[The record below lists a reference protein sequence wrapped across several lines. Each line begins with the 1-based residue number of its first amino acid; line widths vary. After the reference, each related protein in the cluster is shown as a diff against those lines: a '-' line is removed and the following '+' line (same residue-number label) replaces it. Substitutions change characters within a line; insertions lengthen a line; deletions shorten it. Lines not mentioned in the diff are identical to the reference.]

1 MLDTI
6 LPVLPVVLLF
16 IVGFSLQKVHFF
28 SEEAIVGL
36 KKIVSNIA
44 LPALLFKAF
53 VSIEASPRML
63 ILIGVVFLSCIL
75 MVILGRGIGRLLHI
89 KTPYFAMM
97 MGGFEMGMLG
107 YALFLAL
114 YGDEN
119 LGKIAIVDLGQ
130 VVFVFFVLM
139 AMLIK
144 ERDGVQHIK
153 VLLKQFLTS
162 PIIIAIFS
170 GLVLSL
176 FASSITVTPLLASL
190 SSFIDMVGS
199 LTVPLIAISI
209 GYTIHIDPNNLS
221 LSIKTIVVRKILSLL
236 FVIVINS
243 VVVESLLQL
252 DRIYSY
258 AMMVMFLTPP
268 PFVISIFMKQ
278 RDKENMDY
286 VANTLSLDTVV
297 SIIFIIV
304 ASALYV

>member
-1 MLDTI
+1 MLNTL

-28 SEEAIVGL
+28 SEEAIGGL
-36 KKIVSNIA
+36 KRLVSDIA

-53 VSIEASPRML
+53 LSIEATPRML
-63 ILIGVVFLSCIL
+63 ILIVVVFLTCYL
-75 MVILGRGIGRLLHI
+75 MVILGRVIGRVLGI
-89 KTPYFAMM
+89 KSPYFAFM

-114 YGDEN
+114 YGNEN
-119 LGKIAIVDLGQ
+119 VGKMAVVDLGQ
-130 VVFVFFVLM
+130 VMFVFFVLM

-144 ERDGVQHIK
+144 ERDGIGNAK
-153 VLLKQFLTS
+153 VLIKQFVTS
-162 PIIIAIFS
+162 PVIIAILS
-170 GLVLSL
+170 GLVLS
-176 FASSITVTPLLASL
+176 FIAPMVEVTPFLASL

-209 GYTIHIDPNNLS
+209 GYTIHIERNNLAIS
-221 LSIKTIVVRKILSLL
+221 MKTIVVRKVLSLL
-236 FVIVINS
+236 FVLLINS
-243 VVVESLLQL
+243 VLVESIL
-252 DRIYSY
+252 DLPRIYSY

-278 RDKENMDY
+278 TDKENMDY

-297 SIIFIIV
+297 SIILIIIV
-304 ASALYV
+304 SAVYV

>member
-1 MLDTI
+1 MFDTI

-16 IVGFSLQKVHFF
+16 IVGFSLQKIHFF
-28 SEEAIVGL
+28 SDEAIGGL
-36 KKIVSNIA
+36 KRLVSDIA

-53 VSIEASPRML
+53 LSIEATPRMF
-63 ILIGVVFLSCIL
+63 ILIVVVFFSCYV
-75 MVILGRGIGRLLHI
+75 MVLLGRLIGKLMHI
-89 KTPYFAMM
+89 KSPYFALM

-119 LGKIAIVDLGQ
+119 LGKMAVVDLGQ

-144 ERDGVQHIK
+144 ERDGSGNPK
-153 VLLKQFLTS
+153 VLLKQFATS
-162 PIIIAIFS
+162 PVIIAIIS
-170 GLVLSL
+170 GLILS
-176 FASSITVTPLLASL
+176 FIAPSVTVTPLLASL

-209 GYTIHIDPNNLS
+209 GYTIHIERNNLAI
-221 LSIKTIVVRKILSLL
+221 SIKTIVVRKALSLL
-236 FVIVINS
+236 FVLVINN
-243 VVVESLLQL
+243 VLVESIL
-252 DRIYSY
+252 DLPRIYSY

-278 RDKENMDY
+278 SDKENMDY

-297 SIIFIIV
+297 SIILIIII
-304 ASALYV
+304 SAVYV

>member
-1 MLDTI
+1 MLDTL

-16 IVGFSLQKVHFF
+16 IVGYSLQKVHFF
-28 SEEAIVGL
+28 SDEAIVGL
-36 KKIVSNIA
+36 KKVVSNIA

-53 VSIEASPRML
+53 LSVEASPRML
-63 ILIGVVFLSCIL
+63 LLIGAVFISCL
-75 MVILGRGIGRLLHI
+75 VMVAFGKGIGRLLHI

-114 YGDEN
+114 YGNEN

-130 VVFVFFVLM
+130 VVFVFFILM

-144 ERDGVQHIK
+144 ERDGVQNSK
-153 VLLKQFLTS
+153 VLIKQFISS
-162 PIIIAIFS
+162 PVILSIMS
-170 GLVLSL
+170 GLILS
-176 FASSITVTPLLASL
+176 FIAPSITITPLLASL
-190 SSFIDMVGS
+190 SSFIDMIGS

-209 GYTIHIDPNNLS
+209 GYTIHIERNNLV
-221 LSIKTIVVRKILSLL
+221 LSMKTIVVRKVLSLIL
-236 FVIVINS
+236 VLVINNF
-243 VVVESLLQL
+243 VVESLLHL
-252 DRIYSY
+252 DKIYSY

-278 RDKENMDY
+278 SDKENMDY

-304 ASALYV
+304 AATLYV

>member
-1 MLDTI
+1 M
-6 LPVLPVVLLF
+6 
-16 IVGFSLQKVHFF
+16 
-28 SEEAIVGL
+28 
-36 KKIVSNIA
+36 
-44 LPALLFKAF
+44 
-53 VSIEASPRML
+53 
-63 ILIGVVFLSCIL
+63 
-75 MVILGRGIGRLLHI
+75 
-89 KTPYFAMM
+89 
-97 MGGFEMGMLG
+97 
-107 YALFLAL
+107 
-114 YGDEN
+114 
-119 LGKIAIVDLGQ
+119 
-130 VVFVFFVLM
+130 
-139 AMLIK
+139 
-144 ERDGVQHIK
+144 
-153 VLLKQFLTS
+153 KQFLTS
-162 PIIIAIFS
+162 PVIIAIFS
-170 GLVLSL
+170 GLILSL

-243 VVVESLLQL
+243 VIVESLLQL